1 MEHEIHYIIV
11 LAGGL
16 DKKGEPHDFVKLRLD
31 RATDIY
37 CNNVEKGIKTKIICL
52 GGGTYH
58 KPPNLNK
65 LNYVIHESTSCAIY
79 LVENGVNE
87 NHIMR
92 EWSSYD
98 TIANGLYCLTNF
110 IIPLE
115 IKSFDLITSNFHM
128 PRSKLIFNYLTKFTK
143 QEININYINVDDTI
157 IPEETLIERTRREG
171 QSCKNFEKLC
181 EEKETLHDF
190 IEWFYTE
197 HNAYKAVV
205 TYYPMDNKM
214 KNTY

>member
-1 MEHEIHYIIV
+1 MEHKIHYIIV

-16 DKKGEPHDFVKLRLD
+16 TESGESHDFVKLRLD
-31 RATDIY
+31 KAIDIY
-37 CNNVEKGIKTKIICL
+37 CDNIKKGIKTKIICL

-65 LNYVIHESTSCAIY
+65 LNYVIHESTSCAMY

-87 NHIMR
+87 YHIMR
-92 EWSSYD
+92 EWSSFD

-115 IKSFDLITSNFHM
+115 MKNFDLITSNFHM
-128 PRSKLIFNYLTKFTK
+128 PRSKLIFDYFIQFAK
-143 QEININYINVDDTI
+143 QKVEINYINVDDNI
-157 IPEETLIERTRREG
+157 IPEEILIERNKREEK
-171 QSCKNFEKLC
+171 SFKNFK
-181 EEKETLHDF
+181 KIIKTKTNLHDF
-190 IEWFYTE
+190 IEWFYNE
-197 HNAYKAVV
+197 HNAYKAIV